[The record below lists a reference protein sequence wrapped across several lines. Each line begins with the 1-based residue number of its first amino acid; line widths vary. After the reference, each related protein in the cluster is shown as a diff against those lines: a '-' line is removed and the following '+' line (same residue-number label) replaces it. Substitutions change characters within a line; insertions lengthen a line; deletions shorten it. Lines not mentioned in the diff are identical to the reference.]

1 MTKLLHLNDN
11 HLQQFQAK
19 IMEGRTETKAVV
31 LDQTAFYPGG
41 GGQPC
46 DTGKPEAG
54 SEVFPVIDVKKRGD
68 EVPQYVKGPL
78 PPVGQDVLGSVDWER
93 RYQLMRTH
101 SALHVLCG
109 VIWRDYKMHV
119 TSASM
124 KPLVGRLDFVPNI
137 PK

>member
-1 MTKLLHLNDN
+1 MALSGLQFAARVGGTAKSPIDRYTYPHQDSDVSTGDTLNLPDGTP
-11 HLQQFQAK
+11 F
-19 IMEGRTETKAVV
+19 
-31 LDQTAFYPGG
+31 
-41 GGQPC
+41 
-46 DTGKPEAG
+46 GKVDAIDR
-54 SEVFPVIDVKKRGD
+54 VARLIDVKKRGD